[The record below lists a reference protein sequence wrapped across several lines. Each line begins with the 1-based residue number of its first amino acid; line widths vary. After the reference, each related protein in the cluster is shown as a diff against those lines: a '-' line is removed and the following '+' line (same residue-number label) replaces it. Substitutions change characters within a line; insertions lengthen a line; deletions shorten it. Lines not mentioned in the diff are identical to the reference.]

1 MEIGATRCV
10 YPIVMPHPKTH
21 RTFKHIW
28 FSNRTNPTLKNQK
41 SLNFPNAQ
49 KKSDNNY
56 AGQKDLT
63 NFVIY

>member
-1 MEIGATRCV
+1 
-10 YPIVMPHPKTH
+10 MPHPKTH
-21 RTFKHIW
+21 RTFKHIR